1 LVGAL
6 SGKTF
11 TLQATPEEA
20 ARLSEALA
28 AYAYAA
34 FPPGGSE
41 CAQVSRETLLE
52 SARQIAQRG
61 ATATGAQLR
70 RRQRKVF
77 RSALQWYFSDAGPG
91 DPTQCAAMLAKF
103 P

>member
-1 LVGAL
+1 MP
-6 SGKTF
+6 GKTF

-20 ARLSEALA
+20 ARLAEALA

-52 SARQIAQRG
+52 SARQIAERA
-61 ATATGAQLR
+61 ATETGAQLR

-77 RSALQWYFSDAGPG
+77 RSALQWYFSDEGPG
-91 DPTQCAAMLAKF
+91 DPARRAAMLAKF

>member
-1 LVGAL
+1 MSAMP
-6 SGKTF
+6 GKTF
-11 TLQATPEEA
+11 TLHANADEA
-20 ARLSEALA
+20 AHLAEALT

-52 SARQIAQRG
+52 SARQIAGQA
-61 ATATGAQLR
+61 ATAAGAQLR

-77 RSALQWYFSDAGPG
+77 KSALQWYFSAHGPG
-91 DPTQCAAMLAKF
+91 DPAQCAAMLAKF

>member
-1 LVGAL
+1 MP
-6 SGKTF
+6 SRTF
-11 TLQATPEEA
+11 TIKVEAEQANLLA
-20 ARLSEALA
+20 EALT

-52 SARQIAQRG
+52 SARLLVGQ
-61 ATATGAQLR
+61 ATTDAGAQLR
-70 RRQRKVF
+70 RRQRGVF
-77 RSALQWYFSDAGPG
+77 KSALQWYFSQDGPG
-91 DPTQCAAMLAKF
+91 DPARCGELLALF

>member
-1 LVGAL
+1 M

-11 TLQATPEEA
+11 TLHASVDEA
-20 ARLSEALA
+20 AHLAEALG

-52 SARQIAQRG
+52 SARQIAAQA
-61 ATATGAQLR
+61 ATPDGAQLR

-77 RSALQWYFSDAGPG
+77 KTALQWYFSEDGPG
-91 DPTQCAAMLAKF
+91 DPAQCAAMLAKF